1 MAQYINKDAAVAEIE
16 RMQEAYISKL
26 ESRGM
31 GHEKAVMAS
40 ISYVNGMKD
49 VIDTLDVQSLWHDAQ
64 GTDLPEIDREV
75 VVFIQKRPGGSMQTA
90 VAHRPNPNGWD
101 GKDIFTGKKRH
112 HTPVTYGKGGWNVP
126 DVKFWLDVE
135 LPNPYGEE

>member
-1 MAQYINKDAAVAEIE
+1 MKKYIPKDTLLAEIDDMLKTRE
-16 RMQEAYISKL
+16 ETSHLAKEAFNSGRWKALMRIKDILNTL
-26 ESRGM
+26 E
-31 GHEKAVMAS
+31 
-40 ISYVNGMKD
+40 
-49 VIDTLDVQSLWHDAQ
+49 VQSLWHDAQ

-75 VVFIQKRPGGSMQTA
+75 VVFIQKRPGGFMQTA

-112 HTPVTYGKGGWNVP
+112 HTPVTHDKGGWNVP

>member
-1 MAQYINKDAAVAEIE
+1 MTRYIKLDALIAEIRKRLLPVIRDKHYDEWEEGQNSE
-16 RMQEAYISKL
+16 RIAILGILNTL
-26 ESRGM
+26 E
-31 GHEKAVMAS
+31 
-40 ISYVNGMKD
+40 
-49 VIDTLDVQSLWHDAQ
+49 VQSLWHDAQ

-75 VVFIQKRPGGSMQTA
+75 VVFIQKRPGGFMQTA

-112 HTPVTYGKGGWNVP
+112 HTPVTYGEGGWNVP